1 MSDHDSNP
9 CQTMTLTACPVGAT
23 WVLALGTQR
32 GAFGP
37 QLGLRPQKIV
47 GEGGVCATSYYPFV
61 ENSANKYFLILPLQI
76 YFDFGYI
83 SSLD

>member
-1 MSDHDSNP
+1 
-9 CQTMTLTACPVGAT
+9 MTLTACPVGAT

-47 GEGGVCATSYYPFV
+47 GEGGVCASSYYPFV
-61 ENSANKYFLILPLQI
+61 KNYARKNIFLILLLQI